1 MAIIYQDG
9 QAGKVC
15 SKCKTWRPVERF
27 RPRTLS
33 LDGYNSM
40 CRECDN
46 ENSRRWRAN
55 NKERVAELNREYY
68 EANRE
73 ERKAYHRQYHREHQ
87 EYFREKLLEF
97 RRENE
102 SYHRDYVREWSRRNP
117 DKVKAQDN
125 ARRAAKR
132 SGGRFTA
139 EEWAAL
145 KQRYDYH
152 CLRCGQREPVIKLS
166 ADHVIPLSK
175 GGMNTIDNIQPLC
188 KPCNTAK
195 HTDDTDY
202 RPLWEASRGDGEE

>member
-1 MAIIYQDG
+1 MALEHQNG
-9 QAGKVC
+9 EPGKVC
-15 SKCKTWRPVERF
+15 SKCKEWRPVERF
-27 RPRTLS
+27 RPRVLS
-33 LDGYNSM
+33 RDGYNSM

-55 NKERVAELNREYY
+55 NKERVAELNREFYQ
-68 EANRE
+68 ANRKQRLE
-73 ERKAYHRQYHREHQ
+73 YHRQYRQEHKD
-87 EYFREKLLEF
+87 YFREKILEF

-102 SYHRDYVREWSRRNP
+102 TYHRDYVRAWSRRNP
-117 DKVKAQDN
+117 DKIKAHDN

-132 SGGRFTA
+132 AGGRFTA
-139 EEWAAL
+139 AEWVAL

-152 CLRCGQREPVIKLS
+152 CLRCGRREPEISLS

-175 GGMNTIDNIQPLC
+175 SGLNIIDNIQPLC

-202 RPLWEASRGDGEE
+202 RPLWQGIDEPNA